1 MEMVTGQK
9 VDFEVNYL
17 TMLPFPRIFVIKL
30 QDLGN
35 ILQLILS
42 IGSMN

>member
-17 TMLPFPRIFVIKL
+17 TMLPFSYLFVT
-30 QDLGN
+30 
-35 ILQLILS
+35 
-42 IGSMN
+42 

>member
-17 TMLPFPRIFVIKL
+17 TMLPFPCLFVI
-30 QDLGN
+30 
-35 ILQLILS
+35 
-42 IGSMN
+42 

>member
-17 TMLPFPRIFVIKL
+17 TKLPFPCSFVT
-30 QDLGN
+30 
-35 ILQLILS
+35 
-42 IGSMN
+42 